1 MSQYLSLNVVDAVL
15 GTIGQL
21 IHIST
26 SLISTPFNTTNVQH
40 CRISLAQF
48 PIASL
53 YLLIG
58 FWGLLNVEC
67 LILKHLGSM

>member
-26 SLISTPFNTTNVQH
+26 SLISTPLIPLMCNTVEFH
-40 CRISLAQF
+40 WHSF
-48 PIASL
+48 
-53 YLLIG
+53 LLHLCIC
-58 FWGLLNVEC
+58 LLDFGVY
-67 LILKHLGSM
+67 